1 MLLSICRP
9 TFFGQKWAIMAR
21 GPIFEAKT
29 EAVDP
34 GEATG
39 EVEAAVLTIEDTVEI
54 TITNCGP
61 TSRRTISRI
70 Q

>member
-1 MLLSICRP
+1 MLLSNCRP
-9 TFFGQKWAIMAR
+9 TFFGQEWAIMAR

-39 EVEAAVLTIEDTVEI
+39 EVEAAVLTIEDTVVII
-54 TITNCGP
+54 TRCGP